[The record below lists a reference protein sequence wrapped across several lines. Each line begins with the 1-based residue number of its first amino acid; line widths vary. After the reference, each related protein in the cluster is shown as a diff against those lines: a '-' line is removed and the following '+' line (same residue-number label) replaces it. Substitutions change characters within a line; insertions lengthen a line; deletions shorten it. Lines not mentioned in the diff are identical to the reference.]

1 MNLPAGVSKRLVL
14 LAFSAGLLVGCAA
27 LPQPGPAGGFV
38 LRGKLG
44 VVDARDSFSARFLW
58 QQQGDAFD
66 IELWGPL
73 GQGRVRLTGRD
84 GSMALVEGDGTVIDS
99 GTPDAVMRRHLG
111 FSLPMA
117 VLPAWV
123 RGAPAAGHRVSGRVV
138 DGDGRLTAFRQ
149 LGWTVA
155 LERFGAVEG
164 GDVPVSAGAGPAATP
179 ASTPTATPATLLPHR
194 ITASRGDYRVRLAVS
209 DWQF

>member
-1 MNLPAGVSKRLVL
+1 MNLPRLASKRLVL
-14 LAFSAGLLVGCAA
+14 LAFFAGLLAGCAS

-58 QQQGDAFD
+58 QQRDDEFA

-73 GQGRVRLTGRD
+73 GQGRVNLTGRD
-84 GSMALVEGDGTVIDS
+84 GIIALREGDGTVIDS
-99 GTPDAVMRRHLG
+99 GPPDDVMRRHLG
-111 FSLPMA
+111 WSLPMA

-123 RGAPAAGHRVSGRVV
+123 RGGPAPGHRVSGRVV
-138 DGDGRLTAFRQ
+138 DEDGRLTGFRQ
-149 LGWTVA
+149 LGWTVE
-155 LERFGAVEG
+155 LERFRPVEG
-164 GDVPVSAGAGPAATP
+164 GRVPVSAGPGPAAP
-179 ASTPTATPATLLPHR
+179 EAVLPHR
-194 ITASRGDYRVRLAVS
+194 ITASRGEYRVRLAVS